1 MNSDSMLLEPN
12 VVADM
17 KRDLAEKGII
27 AFPPDL
33 PQQYHSQATDEG
45 EAEVPDPL
53 SDSRDVYNGK
63 HCNLRNCNVPI
74 SKRF

>member
-1 MNSDSMLLEPN
+1 MEPDGMLLEPN

-33 PQQYHSQATDEG
+33 PQDYHLAAAAANLEADSEREDMFHG
-45 EAEVPDPL
+45 E
-53 SDSRDVYNGK
+53 
-63 HCNLRNCNVPI
+63 
-74 SKRF
+74 

>member
-1 MNSDSMLLEPN
+1 MLLEPN

-33 PQQYHSQATDEG
+33 PQYNRCPDDHDE
-45 EAEVPDPL
+45 EACPPEHFPDSL
-53 SDSRDVYNGK
+53 NNFHG
-63 HCNLRNCNVPI
+63 
-74 SKRF
+74 